1 MWFKISRLGSFI
13 ANWDVLHH
21 WAAIFRLHLVSWFIV
36 VLASNARLPIFLN
49 VNSHF
54 NLNPTYFIIKQHSIL
69 SWSLLNKEKQRQEGK
84 TILCS
89 LQVLQFIATL
99 LTRHLRFICDPS
111 PYFPLY
117 WTSISH
123 KDKVM
128 PKSFKWLIIFA
139 FIVCRPFRNMRWKLT
154 MPALYPPFLM
164 FPRFEFEGLLGCW
177 GACATLVSF
186 VILDGLNEA
195 ISNVWTISIAS
206 QPLSVLRI
214 CLKWVSIFWFFYCLQ
229 EQLISLPGWVSEVK
243 RYCRLLQKMQ

>member
-13 ANWDVLHH
+13 ANWDVLRQ
-21 WAAIFRLHLVSWFIV
+21 WAAICQLHLVSWFIV
-36 VLASNARLPIFLN
+36 VLASNASLATFFN

-89 LQVLQFIATL
+89 LQFHHFIATL

-139 FIVCRPFRNMRWKLT
+139 FIVCRPFGNRRWILT
-154 MPALYPPFLM
+154 MPALHPPFHVPAFRMNLTKFQGIFGVM
-164 FPRFEFEGLLGCW
+164 RRMRNISLLCSRRMQGNAERFSHWANPHPGQDVTTWWPSLFANYNYSW
-177 GACATLVSF
+177 FRIRLVSLF
-186 VILDGLNEA
+186 Q
-195 ISNVWTISIAS
+195 
-206 QPLSVLRI
+206 QPLWRNWP
-214 CLKWVSIFWFFYCLQ
+214 K
-229 EQLISLPGWVSEVK
+229 
-243 RYCRLLQKMQ
+243 

>member
-13 ANWDVLHH
+13 ANWDVLHQ

-36 VLASNARLPIFLN
+36 VLASNASLPIFLN

-111 PYFPLY
+111 PYFPLH

-139 FIVCRPFRNMRWKLT
+139 FIVCRPFGNMRWILT
-154 MPALYPPFLM
+154 MPALHPPFLM
-164 FPRFEFEGLLGCW
+164 FPRFEWIWQKFKGFWGWW

-186 VILDGLNEA
+186 VEENISMEWWCLWHLCHFHLDLGTFGRKSANPTL
-195 ISNVWTISIAS
+195 
-206 QPLSVLRI
+206 
-214 CLKWVSIFWFFYCLQ
+214 SIFTLN
-229 EQLISLPGWVSEVK
+229 LNSRRK
-243 RYCRLLQKMQ
+243 